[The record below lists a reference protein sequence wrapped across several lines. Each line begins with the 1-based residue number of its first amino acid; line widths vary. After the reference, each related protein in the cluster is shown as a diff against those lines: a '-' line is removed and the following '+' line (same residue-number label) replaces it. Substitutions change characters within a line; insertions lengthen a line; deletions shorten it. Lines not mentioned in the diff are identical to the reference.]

1 MLKLSPADLCHA
13 VLLKKPFMADGWLWE
28 MKHDGFRAFVRRS
41 RAEVQLFS
49 RNGRSMANAFPEI
62 TSAIATLPT
71 GVYDGELVLAENAES
86 ERQSPLD
93 HTMTGFKLRTLR
105 TVQRLEGAFVRR
117 RRTWHEVES
126 G

>member
-1 MLKLSPADLCHA
+1 
-13 VLLKKPFMADGWLWE
+13 MADGWLWE
-28 MKHDGFRAFVRRS
+28 LKHDGFRAFVRRS

-93 HTMTGFKLRTLR
+93 DTMTGFKLRTLR